1 MTFKVVLVSDIE
13 DKGEI
18 VDITRTIGLPFTP
31 FEGLRILA
39 DTLSPVVEV
48 ESVAWSIDG
57 DNFICQVTFL
67 NEYLLE
73 ELTEWWELL

>member
-1 MTFKVVLVSDIE
+1 MTFKVVLVSEIE

-18 VDITRTIGLPFTP
+18 VDITRTIGLSFTP

-39 DTLSPVVEV
+39 DLSPVVEV